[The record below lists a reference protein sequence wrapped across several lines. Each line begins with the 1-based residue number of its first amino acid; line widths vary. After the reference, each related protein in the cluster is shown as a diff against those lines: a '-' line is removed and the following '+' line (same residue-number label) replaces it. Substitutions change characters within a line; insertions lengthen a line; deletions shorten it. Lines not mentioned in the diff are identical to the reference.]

1 MTERLKNAIFS
12 VGLLALLA
20 AAFMA
25 GSHWP
30 FPSRSRPVE
39 TKVDTL
45 YVRDTLTVKT
55 PVFFERRII
64 DPVTVPVVVR
74 DTDTVAVQLPRE
86 QVVWRDT
93 LAAVYASGV
102 MPQVDSVRHFITER
116 IVTIQT
122 AAPER
127 KAPRVSFGI
136 TAGPGILYDG
146 RIHGGAGI
154 VAGVQ
159 VRF

>member
-25 GSHWP
+25 GSRWP
-30 FPSRSRPVE
+30 FPSRSRPVK

-64 DPVTVPVVVR
+64 DTVTVPVVVR

-102 MPQVDSVRHFITER
+102 LPQVDSVRHFITER
-116 IVTIQT
+116 IVTIHT

-127 KAPRVSFGI
+127 KAPRVSFGV
-136 TAGPGILYDG
+136 TAGPGVFYDG